1 MLDPD
6 PHYINTDP
14 QPCLALQVIDFGKA
28 IDLRLE
34 GAEAANAESEEKQQE
49 EGETAAARPE
59 PKGRTGKYHLD
70 YFGIAGM

>member
-1 MLDPD
+1 MRIHNPV
-6 PHYINTDP
+6 
-14 QPCLALQVIDFGKA
+14 QVIDFGKA

-34 GAEAANAESEEKQQE
+34 GAEAANAESEEKKE
-49 EGETAAARPE
+49 ETEAGQTAAARPE